1 MLSFNLIMDFQQGAN
16 ENTWTWYVIAGV
28 SLCVMILTA
37 IKLRSRDKKG
47 EFTYVVRKNGQM
59 ELVQK
64 TSQARKMLD
73 KSIAEAEAAA
83 AAEAEAAAQAE
94 EEAKM
99 IEANKVAAGG

>member
-1 MLSFNLIMDFQQGAN
+1 M
-16 ENTWTWYVIAGV
+16 IAGI

-64 TSQARKMLD
+64 TSQARKMLN

-83 AAEAEAAAQAE
+83 AAEAEEAAKAE
-94 EEAKM
+94 KEAKHL
-99 IEANKVAAGG
+99 EENKVASVGKAAKNRNV